1 MATNPVIIPSTIT
14 VHLGRPDEAAENVTV
29 PLTEYIKNVASNEI
43 YPTWPENAIIANI
56 LAQISFALN
65 KVYTEYYRSRGYDF
79 DITNN
84 TVIDQAFVPD
94 SETFDNISRI
104 VDRIFNNYIVRS
116 GSIVPLYAQFCDGVN
131 TQCSGLSQWGTV
143 TLAEQGMSP
152 IDILKYYYGN
162 DIEIVYNAPV
172 GENTP
177 SYLGIPL
184 RRGSYGDDV
193 LIIKR
198 ELNRIRQNYPAIPYI
213 ASVNSGIFDLDTE
226 AAVRSFQQIFNL
238 NVDGIVGKAT
248 WYKIKQVYSAVKQL
262 SELTSEGLTIS
273 EVERR
278 YVRDLRLGDSGV
290 DVKALQYYLAF
301 LGYFMAELPPIP
313 ITGTFDQATQDAV
326 YAFQS
331 AYGLPV
337 TGVVDFNTFLRID
350 EVYKATVRNL
360 PANYQSAIGEPYPG
374 KFLVLGD
381 RGENVRIIQQYLQV
395 IAQNDPNIPNVSV
408 TGEFD
413 DATRAAVIALQRQLG
428 IEESGAIG
436 PVLWSE
442 IITRGNRL

>member
-29 PLTEYIKNVASNEI
+29 PFTEYIKNVASNEI

-131 TQCSGLSQWGTV
+131 TQCNGLSQWGTV

>member
-29 PLTEYIKNVASNEI
+29 PFTEYIKNVASNEI

-248 WYKIKQVYSAVKQL
+248 WYKIKQVYAAVKQL

>member
-1 MATNPVIIPSTIT
+1 MATNPIIIPSTIT

-29 PLTEYIKNVASNEI
+29 PFTEYIKNVASNEI

-131 TQCSGLSQWGTV
+131 TQCNGLSQWGTV